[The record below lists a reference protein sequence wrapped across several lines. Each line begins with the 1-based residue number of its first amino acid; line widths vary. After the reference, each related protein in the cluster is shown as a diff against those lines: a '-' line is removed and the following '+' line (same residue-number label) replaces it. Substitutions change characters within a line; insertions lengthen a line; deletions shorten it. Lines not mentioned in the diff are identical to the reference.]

1 LDTTTVL
8 LLDVDPQSLHFEDDA
23 VVFSS
28 HLPQSRR
35 VATPECLH
43 SYLLP
48 LLWPGFY
55 TTPRDSNRNNHGDF
69 MRGRTPFA
77 VMEAHLS

>member
-28 HLPQSRR
+28 HLPQLTQGGRARMLAQLLASSAVAR
-35 VATPECLH
+35 VLH
-43 SYLLP
+43 HFQGLY
-48 LLWPGFY
+48 
-55 TTPRDSNRNNHGDF
+55 
-69 MRGRTPFA
+69 
-77 VMEAHLS
+77 

>member
-1 LDTTTVL
+1 ML

-55 TTPRDSNRNNHGDF
+55 TTPRDSNAKCALHL
-69 MRGRTPFA
+69 A
-77 VMEAHLS
+77 VAGWYGWQRDELYYDDPP

>member
-55 TTPRDSNRNNHGDF
+55 TTPRDYNEIIRPGGSVALTVNR
-69 MRGRTPFA
+69 RVR
-77 VMEAHLS
+77 